1 MKHNLLASTA
11 LVAVGALMAIPQA
24 NAANTVKLG
33 VHGYM
38 EQLVGVIFDRADAE
52 ASTAAASSA
61 TSFDQ
66 HTEAE
71 IHFKGSG
78 KLDNGISIIVDVQM
92 EVAGTPGNIIDE
104 QYLIV
109 RGSFGQLTIGSEDN
123 AAHLMTIGYQGSWPT
138 GVGQSLTF
146 DRADW
151 INLGKSG
158 IPGAARF
165 DGTLNDA
172 RLRSLENDSSKVSY
186 FTPRFSGFQV
196 GASYIPNFS
205 QSTSVGGEAVA
216 TKTAY
221 HEGIAIGVNY
231 NGKFDKVGVGVAF
244 GYVTAESMGINS
256 ADTATTYKDTEDM
269 QVYGGG
275 IRIDFGGFRVA
286 AGFKHNEDVFVVG
299 SGAGGGGTTT
309 RSLSGTI
316 YDIGARYRQGP
327 NMVSIG
333 YSTGEMDGEK
343 GGLDTGDEEE
353 EGLMISYARTL
364 GAGVKFHANLMWAD
378 YQNDLAATAAAPN
391 ANDGWAATTALR
403 ISF

>member
-1 MKHNLLASTA
+1 MKRHLLASTA
-11 LVAVGALMAIPQA
+11 LVAAGVLMAGSHA

-38 EQLVGVIFDRADAE
+38 EQLVGVIFDRADGE
-52 ASTAAASSA
+52 ASSAAASSA

-66 HTEAE
+66 HTESE

-78 KLDNGISIIVDVQM
+78 KLDNGITIIADVQL
-92 EVAGTPGNIIDE
+92 EVAGSPGNVIDE

-109 RGSFGQLTIGSEDN
+109 RGSFGQLTLGSEDN

-138 GVGQSLTF
+138 GAGQNLTF

-151 INLGKSG
+151 INLDKSG
-158 IPGAARF
+158 IPGGARF
-165 DGTLNDA
+165 DGTLNDV
-172 RLRSLENDSSKVSY
+172 RLRSLDNDSSKVSY

-196 GASYIPNFS
+196 GMSYIPNFT

-216 TKTAY
+216 TKSTY
-221 HEGIAIGVNY
+221 HEGIAVGANY
-231 NGKFDKVGVGVAF
+231 NGKFDKIGVGVAF
-244 GYVTAESMGINS
+244 GYLMAESAGVN
-256 ADTATTYKDTEDM
+256 AATATTYDNTGDM
-269 QVYGGG
+269 KVYGGG

-286 AGFKHNEDVFVVG
+286 AGFKHNEDVF
-299 SGAGGGGTTT
+299 SSTT
-309 RSLSGTI
+309 RSLSGTM

-333 YSTGEMDGEK
+333 YLTGEMDAEK

-353 EGLMISYARTL
+353 EGLMLSYARIL
-364 GAGVKFHANLMWAD
+364 GAGVKWHANLMWAD
-378 YQNDLAATAAAPN
+378 YKNDLAATAAAPN
-391 ANDGWAATTALR
+391 ANDGWAATTGLR
-403 ISF
+403 LSF